1 MAKRGAT
8 RDRTKPPAVYV
19 VSGGAGTS
27 GEQLVRSALAQFLD
41 VDIPVVTIPNVRSV
55 EQVCEVV
62 AQAGSTG
69 GTIVHTLV
77 NADLRRTLSKRAE
90 DQDTVTIDL
99 IGDVLS
105 HLATV
110 LAAEP
115 VGRPG
120 LYRKLREDYFERV
133 EAIEFAVAHDDGRNP
148 QELAEAEI
156 VLIGVSRVGKTPLTI
171 YLSMLGW
178 KVANVPIVRDIA
190 PPEEL
195 FGLDPRR
202 VVGLTIA
209 PSHVRTHRRLRG
221 RRIGVPKKASYTGV
235 TEISEEI
242 ATLRRLC
249 RKHGFTVVN
258 VTDKPIEES
267 ADEVAE
273 LVTRRLE
280 ARGR

>member
-1 MAKRGAT
+1 MGRRGVT
-8 RDRTKPPAVYV
+8 QHRSSPPPVYV

-27 GEQLVRSALAQFLD
+27 GEQLVRTALAQFPD
-41 VDIPVVTIPNVRSV
+41 VDVPVETMPNVRSAA
-55 EQVCEVV
+55 QVREVV
-62 AQAGSTG
+62 SQAESTG

-77 NADLRRTLSKRAE
+77 KDDLRKALSKQAE
-90 DQDTVTIDL
+90 QAGTVAIDL
-99 IGDVLS
+99 VGDILS

-110 LAAEP
+110 LGEEP
-115 VGRPG
+115 AGRPG
-120 LYRKLREDYFERV
+120 LYRKLREDYFERM

-148 QELAEAEI
+148 HELAEAEI

-249 RKHGFTVVN
+249 RKHGFTVVD

-267 ADEVAE
+267 ADEVAG
-273 LVTRRLE
+273 LVTRRPDDK
-280 ARGR
+280 GR